1 MGSKT
6 NTRITAMS
14 TLMNTRSMRTTL
26 TSIPKN
32 TRRRKFLL
40 GRSAPWKAAQML
52 ARHHSVA
59 HGMLR
64 ALPLRSESVNGC
76 GGDNN
81 EDKQILKKKG
91 SVLNEEIRNR
101 YYCRVIAVL

>member
-1 MGSKT
+1 
-6 NTRITAMS
+6 
-14 TLMNTRSMRTTL
+14 
-26 TSIPKN
+26 
-32 TRRRKFLL
+32 
-40 GRSAPWKAAQML
+40 ML

-101 YYCRVIAVL
+101 YYCRVIAVLLYSLESQIHFSFRE